1 MRIID
6 NLVLKSPA
14 GTSSHSHL
22 HLPKLPDKHLHIQCR
37 PDATI
42 SEILTVVVKAL
53 GSNAGA
59 VCLDLRAAG
68 ADGGELSCHLMIFIS
83 KLIARSEGT
92 VRFDDT
98 TRFKL
103 PATPDE
109 TFPSDV
115 QLNLAD
121 CVLQGLTPQH
131 NEVVLQISNRKIYFF
146 FL

>member
-1 MRIID
+1 MRLIE

-14 GTSSHSHL
+14 GTSPHSHL
-22 HLPKLPDKHLHIQCR
+22 HLPKLPDKHLHVLCR
-37 PDATI
+37 SDATI

-59 VCLDLRAAG
+59 VCLDLRAGG

-83 KLIARSEGT
+83 KLIARSEGA

-115 QLNLAD
+115 QLNLEE
-121 CVLQGLTPQH
+121 CILQGLTPQH
-131 NEVVLQISNRKIYFF
+131 NEVVLQISNCKIYFVS
-146 FL
+146 L